1 MTTFQHKP
9 GLGLTAA
16 YQVSGKPFVTGGL
29 DCSDP
34 TLLEFPYVTS
44 WVAIKNNDSEEPLR
58 LGFSKLGLMGSNYV
72 TIAPQTSA
80 TAGNKGADARM
91 YDLKV
96 TEVWLSGSSDVDVL
110 AGLTYIETDQINNS
124 SVSPSGTNWSGS
136 LGALVG

>member
-1 MTTFQHKP
+1 MADITFQYKS

-29 DCSDP
+29 DCTDP
-34 TLLEFPYVTS
+34 TKIEFTNVTS
-44 WVAIKNNDSEEPLR
+44 WVAIKNNDSNEPLR
-58 LGFSKLGLMGSNYV
+58 LGFSKRGVMGSNYV
-72 TIAPQTSA
+72 TIAPMAASA
-80 TAGNKGADARM
+80 RGADARM